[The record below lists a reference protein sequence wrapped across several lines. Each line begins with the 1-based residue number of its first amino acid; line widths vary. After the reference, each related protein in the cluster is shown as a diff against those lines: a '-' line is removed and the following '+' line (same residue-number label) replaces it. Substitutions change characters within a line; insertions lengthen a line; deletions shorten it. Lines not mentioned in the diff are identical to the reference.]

1 MTSVDPLSRGTGQRY
16 DIFFQNAVAGEQFYN
31 RAPDIVQET
40 MDKVS
45 VLTGRP
51 LKLFEWIGD

>member
-1 MTSVDPLSRGTGQRY
+1 
-16 DIFFQNAVAGEQFYN
+16 
-31 RAPDIVQET
+31 

-51 LKLFEWIGD
+51 LKLFEWIGEPDAERCVVIMGSGSDNCKEVVKYL